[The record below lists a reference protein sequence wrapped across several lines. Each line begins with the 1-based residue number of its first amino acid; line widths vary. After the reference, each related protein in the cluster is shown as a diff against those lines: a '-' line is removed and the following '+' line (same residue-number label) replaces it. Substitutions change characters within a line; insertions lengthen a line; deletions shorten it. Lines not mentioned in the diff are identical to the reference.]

1 MKKTLFL
8 LGLATAMGFNNAQAV
23 DWNWNGDIRFRY
35 DSSKTELASSPDKPA
50 DDRYRLRARFGVSP
64 TINDELSAGL
74 RLATGDGKNP
84 TSTNQTL
91 GKDFADKAIWLDE
104 AYINY
109 HPKALEGKV
118 NVLLGKRDIAKTFN
132 VVKDLV
138 WDSDVTIEGAT
149 LQYGKDVSGKQ
160 KSGPSLIA
168 GYYTLENYATASDPC
183 IFAVQGAYMGT
194 VSGADFNLGAS
205 YFDYVHMKN
214 VAWWNSPNGPANDGK
229 DFRILEVFGTL
240 GGKLGGSLPATLY
253 AQYAHNTALNSDNN
267 AVLAGLKLGSDKKPG
282 GWTLDGGYFYIEKY
296 AVTPLTDGDRPM
308 SSKYSTDIK
317 GLKIGATYQ
326 LVQNMTL
333 GATYFH
339 VNPVDS
345 SLTGSTSDHKN
356 LVQADVAVNF

>member
-8 LGLATAMGFNNAQAV
+8 VALATAMGYGNAQAV

-35 DSSKTELASSPDKPA
+35 ESSKTDLKFSPDVPSN
-50 DDRYRLRARFGVSP
+50 DRYRIRARFGVSP

-84 TSTNQTL
+84 TSTNQSI
-91 GKDFADKAIWLDE
+91 GNDFADKAIWLDE

-109 HPKALEGKV
+109 HPKALDGKV

-149 LQYGKDVSGKQ
+149 LQYGKDVSGNQ

-168 GYYTLENYATASDPC
+168 GYYTLENYSDASDPC
-183 IFAVQGAYMGT
+183 IFAVQGAYMGK

-205 YFDYVHMKN
+205 YFDYVNMKK
-214 VAWWNSPNGPANDGK
+214 VVWGWGPVNDHK
-229 DFRILEVFGTL
+229 DFRILELFGTL

-253 AQYAHNTALNSDNN
+253 AQYANNTALNSDNK
-267 AVLAGLKLGSDKKPG
+267 AVLAGLKLGSDKNPG

-308 SSKYSTDIK
+308 SSKYSTDVE
-317 GLKIGATYQ
+317 GLKVGATYQ

-345 SLTGSTSDHKN
+345 SLTGSTSDSKN
-356 LVQADVAVNF
+356 MIQADVVVKF